1 MREYKKEEKMKLVK
15 KTHANRKNGLDQF
28 AGFSTEEKLVV
39 VLFQLEILNPN
50 LLAYREL
57 NSLANK
63 LIRDLLIEQME
74 TTTNKGM
81 RKVVNIKGSSATIC
95 KKCNGTGI
103 NHQLK
108 DNKCDCIR
116 GWVYDNKLKL
126 INDTEYKEKAIKIYL
141 KNMSKRRLISK
152 YSHDEL
158 LNMNLKEFLEV
169 TKMYSM

>member
-15 KTHANRKNGLDQF
+15 KTHTNRKNGLDQF
-28 AGFSTEEKLVV
+28 AGFSTEEKLVT

-50 LLAYREL
+50 LSVYREL

-81 RKVVNIKGSSATIC
+81 RKVVDIKGSSATIC

-116 GWVYDNKLKL
+116 GWFYDNKLKL
-126 INDTEYKEKAIKIYL
+126 ISEAEYKERATKKYFKNL
-141 KNMSKRRLISK
+141 KKKNLVSRYTKE
-152 YSHDEL
+152 EL
-158 LNMNLKEFLEV
+158 LNLNINEFLDITKV
-169 TKMYSM
+169 TTV